1 MDPNVAEDFIAFLGN
16 QTYEHGCL
24 ILERRGMKGCRCGSC
39 SEYVLIADDT
49 KEELCR
55 GEFID
60 DLAVAG
66 AAIQVEEDEK
76 EKLSQK

>member
-1 MDPNVAEDFIAFLGN
+1 MDHKVAEDFIAFLGN
-16 QTYEHGCL
+16 MSHEHGSL
-24 ILERRGMKGCRCGSC
+24 LLTRRGMKGCRCGC
-39 SEYVLIADDT
+39 CTEYVLIADDT

-66 AAIQVEEDEK
+66 AALQVEEDEK
-76 EKLSQK
+76 EKLRQK